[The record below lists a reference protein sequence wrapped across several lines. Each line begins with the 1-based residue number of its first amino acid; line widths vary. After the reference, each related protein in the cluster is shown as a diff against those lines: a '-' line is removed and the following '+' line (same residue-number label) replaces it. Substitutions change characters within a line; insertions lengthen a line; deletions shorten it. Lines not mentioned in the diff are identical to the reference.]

1 MAVIITTTVSLD
13 TQRDETQVIIH
24 LKQGDF
30 GTRALRFIPAASGK
44 PVDFTNVTSGH
55 LKLKSKENEENVLE
69 LDGTLGDNYVDIVP
83 TEAMTEYAEEYACEL
98 VLMNADKE
106 PLTSATFT
114 IIVHGTVYSD
124 DTVEHTN
131 KTVTAVYVDENRQ
144 LCVALADG
152 TVFKVEKWT
161 HTHDN
166 ATAEAAGFMSAED
179 KVAFDTITPHIDQ
192 GVKTSDTPTFAGIQ
206 IGDTVTI
213 SSDGLAT
220 GLRFQ

>member
-30 GTRALRFIPAASGK
+30 GTRALRFIPAAGGK

-69 LDGTLGDNYVDIVP
+69 LDGVPGDNYVDIVP
-83 TEAMTEYAEEYACEL
+83 TEAMTKYAEEYACEL
-98 VLMNADKE
+98 ALMNADKE

-114 IIVHGTVYSD
+114 IIVHGTVYNG

-131 KTVTAVYVDENRQ
+131 KTVTAVYFDENGQ

-152 TVFKVEKWT
+152 TVIKAEKWT

-179 KVAFDTITPHIDQ
+179 KATFDTITPYIDQ
-192 GVKTSDTPTFAGIQ
+192 GVKTSDTPTFAGIK

-220 GLRFQ
+220 GLRFE

>member
-98 VLMNADKE
+98 VLTNEADE
-106 PLTSATFT
+106 TLTSATFT
-114 IIVHGTVYSD
+114 IIVHGTVYSG

-131 KTVTAVYVDENRQ
+131 KTVTAVYFDENGQ
-144 LCVALADG
+144 LCVVLGGDETIKAG
-152 TVFKVEKWT
+152 KWT

-166 ATAEAAGFMSAED
+166 ATADAAGFMSAKD
-179 KVAFDTITPHIDQ
+179 KKALDAITPHIDQ
-192 GVKTSDTPTFAGIQ
+192 GVKTSDTPTFEGIK

>member
-30 GTRALRFIPAASGK
+30 GTRALRFIPAAGGK
-44 PVDFTNVTSGH
+44 PVDFTSVTSGH

-83 TEAMTEYAEEYACEL
+83 TETMTKYAEEYACEL
-98 VLMNADKE
+98 ALMNADKE

-114 IIVHGTVYSD
+114 IIVHGTVYNG

-131 KTVTAVYVDENRQ
+131 KTVTAVYFDENGQ

-152 TVFKVEKWT
+152 TVIKADKWT

-179 KVAFDTITPHIDQ
+179 KATFDTITPYIDQ
-192 GVKTSDTPTFAGIQ
+192 GVKTTDTPTFAGIK

-213 SSDGLAT
+213 GSDGLAT
-220 GLRFQ
+220 GLRFE